1 MEEGMLANSEF
12 ETASVGSQA
21 WRYHD
26 SGQGR
31 PVVLIHGFPDTPESY
46 ASIARSLNEAGYRT
60 ILPYLRGY
68 HPDTIVP
75 GRPYDAVNIAEDAI
89 GLLDV
94 LELESAV
101 LVGHDWGASLIY
113 GAAVLAPERVD
124 AIVPIAIPHPS
135 TLKPR
140 NALQALGLLVMARH
154 FLYFQLPWC
163 ESGTRRNDF
172 KYVETLYDRWAPEWQ
187 GPERDAA
194 VARAKEAFSTPEV
207 LRAAID
213 YYRAVSTKLDRRL
226 TSAAISGP
234 TRNPWL
240 GSKAVPKSSSCRR
253 PATGRIGK
261 TSPCLRT
268 SSCGSCGS
276 YPEKSGLEALTILV
290 DSLNYL
296 VASFNQ
302 WRTGWKRTKCT
313 RW

>member
-226 TSAAISGP
+226 TGP
-234 TRNPWL
+234 IACRGLMVAGGRDCGGHL
-240 GSKAVPKSSSCRR
+240 GPYKKSLARFEGG
-253 PATGRIGK
+253 A
-261 TSPCLRT
+261 
-268 SSCGSCGS
+268 
-276 YPEKSGLEALTILV
+276 EILV
-290 DSLNYL
+290 MPEAGHWPHREDESLFTDKL
-296 VASFNQ
+296 LRFL
-302 WRTGWKRTKCT
+302 RELP
-313 RW
+313 